1 MDALI
6 KATQALEEAKKE
18 LFDHNMKLEWE
29 LKISHV
35 DAEWIKSISPPPRH
49 ECTSQSGDS
58 EK

>member
-18 LFDHNMKLEWE
+18 LFEHNMRLGWE
-29 LKISHV
+29 LKIGYI
-35 DAEWIKSISPPPRH
+35 DAKWVKSISPPPRH
-49 ECTSQSGDS
+49 ECTSQNGGS